1 MQETYLVSV
10 ASAVSVL
17 IILTYLVYK
26 GPNRLYKRELE
37 IVSATLRKSVRETVK
52 HDRGNVEAWLLIIKL
67 VKVIPTSSADF
78 TISYLISRL
87 ENELIYKQ
95 DKRDVYEY
103 RKNVAITLR
112 LIRSLRFSFEMDISK
127 NSNISRIAIPKN
139 VVIKTIKKL
148 LGNQLRL
155 ILFYALD
162 CK

>member
-10 ASAVSVL
+10 ASVVAVFL
-17 IILTYLVYK
+17 ILAYLAYK

-78 TISYLISRL
+78 TISYLISKL

-95 DKRDVYEY
+95 DKRDIYKY
-103 RKNVAITLR
+103 RQNVAITLR